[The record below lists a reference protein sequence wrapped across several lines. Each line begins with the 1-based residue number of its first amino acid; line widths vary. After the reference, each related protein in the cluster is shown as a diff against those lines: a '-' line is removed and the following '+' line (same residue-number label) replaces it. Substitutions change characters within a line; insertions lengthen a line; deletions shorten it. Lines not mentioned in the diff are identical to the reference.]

1 MEGLVSATKSDVA
14 NSFGRWYIAFF
25 SYTER
30 WTWGLKRPRVFLRT
44 VRVIELK
51 DNMHDSWSLS
61 RDFYCLKLFFI
72 IKVGT
77 LFNSIRVY
85 KSRSLVLRTYMLLK
99 NERKM
104 FPKVYAHMH
113 ACNPSL
119 LIQTL
124 LARSR
129 SRSSLL
135 IMHACMHYHSKY
147 VLKSKPN
154 ANFLHIYMLLV
165 FPCIL
170 IMILFLAVD
179 IAPCRS
185 RSYVDS

>member
-14 NSFGRWYIAFF
+14 NSFGRWLPFF
-25 SYTER
+25 LIPKGGR
-30 WTWGLKRPRVFLRT
+30 GDWGLKRPRVFLRT

-119 LIQTL
+119 FIQTL

-147 VLKSKPN
+147 VAS
-154 ANFLHIYMLLV
+154 
-165 FPCIL
+165 
-170 IMILFLAVD
+170 
-179 IAPCRS
+179 
-185 RSYVDS
+185 